1 MDVLS
6 LTSQFTAAL
15 KQDTTL
21 NTDRLWANRSAPRLN
36 PISTLAVRLQCM
48 TDCLEAG
55 RERRPGETERIE
67 GGGKEFK
74 FSDSDNNDII
84 RSPLK
89 RGSTFRLYGT
99 LPLSLSL

>member
-1 MDVLS
+1 MGVLS

-21 NTDRLWANRSAPRLN
+21 NTDRLRANRSAPQ
-36 PISTLAVRLQCM
+36 PDTISTLAVRLQCM
-48 TDCLEAG
+48 TDCLEG
-55 RERRPGETERIE
+55 ERERERV
-67 GGGKEFK
+67 GGGGREFK

-89 RGSTFRLYGT
+89 QGSTFRVYGT